1 MCKTIFTLSVTIYF
15 DPDVIFVSSVSCLHI
30 SSGIVQLINGNIV
43 VLMTSI
49 PGFTA
54 YHIFL
59 DCITP
64 VPMHVI
70 KQLG

>member
-1 MCKTIFTLSVTIYF
+1 M
-15 DPDVIFVSSVSCLHI
+15 IFVSSVSCLHI